1 MLSKRLQRVFGGY
14 KELIQ
19 YEHVLQTVS
28 KYVSHDKAT
37 ADIQKQREA
46 FVQKHQELEKSKKN
60 LEDEE
65 YNFRVQTTMLAIEL
79 TAHSKSACLELA
91 TEFYAIMPREV
102 RDLVYSYL
110 YRSVDSPQDKRS
122 KDKMEPGPDH
132 LRRSIPHW
140 QSKEYVGHEFAR
152 EYTEFFYEHTQL
164 QFKAHWC
171 CMEALDD
178 LLLRDPFGYG
188 FTPVDLIR
196 AIYITFRGPR
206 RKVTE
211 NVFESFRD
219 QSKVLL
225 KLKQST
231 QVTFR
236 IQLETMFVDETVE
249 LDFLLKVLKLLA
261 PMLYNFKKH
270 GRSFDVFIVFDSH
283 VSTKLARNIKFL
295 WDMTQGNLIAKIKSW
310 STSYANLPEDS
321 FVFGCKLK
329 DVPLKKKSDYFL
341 LKWMLNEPEEEE
353 MGQDYSR
360 ISYGGKTC
368 FLS

>member
-1 MLSKRLQRVFGGY
+1 
-14 KELIQ
+14 
-19 YEHVLQTVS
+19 
-28 KYVSHDKAT
+28 
-37 ADIQKQREA
+37 
-46 FVQKHQELEKSKKN
+46 
-60 LEDEE
+60 
-65 YNFRVQTTMLAIEL
+65 MLAIEL

-91 TEFYAIMPREV
+91 TEFYAIMPRE
-102 RDLVYSYL
+102 
-110 YRSVDSPQDKRS
+110 DKRS

-188 FTPVDLIR
+188 ITPVDLIR

-236 IQLETMFVDETVE
+236 IQLETIFWP
-249 LDFLLKVLKLLA
+249 

-310 STSYANLPEDS
+310 STSYGKLQITIHPRQVLHATNQLSNLANLPEDS

-360 ISYGGKTC
+360 IV
-368 FLS
+368 